1 MIPYDLQYKINK
13 CLIFV
18 GIIIVVYSVLWILV
32 VLGYIPQIVVALFPQ
47 IGLLIIGLFIIY
59 MAYMAN
65 KKI

>member
-18 GIIIVVYSVLWILV
+18 GVIIVIYSVLWILV
-32 VLGYIPQIVVALFPQ
+32 VLGFIPKIVVALFPQ
-47 IGLLIIGLFIIY
+47 IGLLIVGLFIIY

-65 KKI
+65 KNL